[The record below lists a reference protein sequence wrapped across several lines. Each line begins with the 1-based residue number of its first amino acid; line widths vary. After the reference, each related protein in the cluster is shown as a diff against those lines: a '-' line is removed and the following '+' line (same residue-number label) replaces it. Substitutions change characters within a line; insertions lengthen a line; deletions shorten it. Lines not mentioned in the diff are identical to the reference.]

1 MIPITADLDE
11 AIIDTQHEFSSRWGN
26 EEMTAQVTMWE
37 DGEFQIEVFH
47 TLDSVLNV
55 AGKGL
60 RRRISTLRDVDGT
73 FEHREYMV
81 HDGQR
86 VGEVVIHD

>member
-11 AIIDTQHEFSSRWGN
+11 AVEDTDHKFSARWGN
-26 EEMTAQVTMWE
+26 EDRTAEITLWE
-37 DGEFQIEVFH
+37 DAEFQIEVYH
-47 TLDSVLNV
+47 TLDPVVNIG
-55 AGKGL
+55 GKQL

-81 HDGQR
+81 HDGCR
-86 VGEVVIHD
+86 VGEVFTHD